1 MKKRLLDVIFAS
13 DKRKNVLLLL
23 QNGPQEM
30 DALLNSLH
38 TKRQALLP
46 QTKVL
51 EEHHLVFHNDDI
63 YELTTLGKMIVD
75 KVRSLIESTE
85 VLDVDIDYWGT
96 HDFDFIPSDL
106 LERIGELRDNEIIN
120 PPLIE
125 LYEVHKTYH
134 EIKTPEY
141 VYSIGNIFYPNY
153 QSRFIEMID
162 NKITIHYIVSENL
175 FNKVRNES
183 YEHLKHFLETGYFN
197 LYVYH
202 KKINFLFFT
211 FDDYHLVMNPLKKD
225 GNVDNTY
232 IICNTEDALNW
243 GKELFDYYLRDSTP
257 ITRV

>member
-1 MKKRLLDVIFAS
+1 MKKRLLDVICAS

-30 DALLNSLH
+30 DALLKSLDTTRH
-38 TKRQALLP
+38 ALLP
-46 QTKVL
+46 QMKIL
-51 EEHHLVFHNDDI
+51 KEHHLVSHNRDTC
-63 YELTTLGKMIVD
+63 ELTIIGKLIVEKMIPLL
-75 KVRSLIESTE
+75 KKTE
-85 VLDVDIDYWGT
+85 VLDIDIDYWGT
-96 HDFDFIPSDL
+96 HDFDFIPSNL
-106 LERIGELRDNEIIN
+106 LERIGELRNHEIIN

-134 EIKTPEY
+134 EVKTPEY

-153 QSRFIEMID
+153 QSRFTEMID

-175 FNKVRNES
+175 FNKVRYES
-183 YEHLKHFLETGYFN
+183 YEHLKLFLESGYFN

-202 KKINFLFFT
+202 EKINFLFFT
-211 FDDYHLVMNPLKKD
+211 FDDYHLVMNPFKKD
-225 GNVDNTY
+225 GNVDNIY

-257 ITRV
+257 ITSV